1 MQPKVALVNVAAEI
15 KRVAK
20 LTGKF
25 QLRSG
30 VSSDTYFDKYQ
41 FEANPILLR
50 VIAERMGPLVPAD
63 TQILAGLEMG
73 GIPIAVM
80 LGQVTDIPVAFIR
93 KEAKAYGT
101 CKYAEGPPL
110 PGKHVVL
117 VEDVVS
123 TGGAILDALKKLH
136 SDGVFPRVALCVID
150 RETGGREALA
160 QAGIQLRSL
169 YLMQDIENAA

>member
-30 VSSDTYFDKYQ
+30 ATSDTYFDKYQ
-41 FEANPILLR
+41 FEAPVLLR
-50 VIAERMGPLVPAD
+50 AIAERMGPLVPAG

-80 LGQVTDIPVAFIR
+80 LGQVTNSS
-93 KEAKAYGT
+93 
-101 CKYAEGPPL
+101 PL
-110 PGKHVVL
+110 
-117 VEDVVS
+117 
-123 TGGAILDALKKLH
+123 
-136 SDGVFPRVALCVID
+136 R
-150 RETGGREALA
+150 
-160 QAGIQLRSL
+160 
-169 YLMQDIENAA
+169 Y